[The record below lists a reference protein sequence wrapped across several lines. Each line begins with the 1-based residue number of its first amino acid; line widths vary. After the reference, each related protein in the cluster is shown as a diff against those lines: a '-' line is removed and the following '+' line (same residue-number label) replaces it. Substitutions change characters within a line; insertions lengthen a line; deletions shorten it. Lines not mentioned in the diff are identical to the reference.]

1 MHVIDHKPSRT
12 ILIDGKEYLFF
23 SGTSYLGLSES
34 REFQE
39 LIKSGLDIY
48 GASFGS
54 SRNGNLRLDIYEK
67 AEKYLAEFAQA
78 PAAVTLSSGMLAG
91 QVVVNQLH
99 GFEYIYSPQN
109 HPANWHLP
117 KIDSPKI
124 PFMDWAN
131 DLVQN
136 FPYSDAPKVI
146 VCNSVDALR
155 NEEMS
160 FDWVL
165 ELPKNQEI
173 TLVVDDSHGIGV
185 MGENGEGIFSKI
197 RHNPNVRL
205 IVTASLH
212 KAMGVVGGV
221 VLSDEAF
228 IQQIHDSVFY
238 SACSPIAPA
247 ILWGL
252 IHSRELYQRNLQ
264 KLRSNIRL
272 FNQLVADSQLFEYQ
286 EDYPVYWTSQKDL
299 YDFLLDEGIFVYHF
313 TYPAK
318 TGNTN
323 TRIVINAWHEQS
335 DIERLAEACLAF
347 TGRAKS

>member
-34 REFQE
+34 VEFQQ
-39 LIKSGLDIY
+39 LIKSGLDVY

-54 SRNGNLRLDIYEK
+54 SRNGNLRLEIYEK
-67 AEKYLAEFAQA
+67 AEKYLAGFAQA
-78 PAAVTLSSGMLAG
+78 PAAITLSSGMLAG

-99 GFEYIYSPQN
+99 GHQYIYSPQN

-117 KIDSPKI
+117 KIDSPKM

-131 DLVQN
+131 ELIRH
-136 FPYSDAPKVI
+136 FPYSDTPKVI

-160 FDWVL
+160 FDWVMH
-165 ELPKNQEI
+165 LPENQNI

-185 MGENGEGIFSKI
+185 MGKNGEGIYSKI
-197 RHNPNVRL
+197 QHKPNVRL
-205 IVTASLH
+205 VVTASLH

-228 IQQIHDSVFY
+228 IQQIHESVFY
-238 SACSPIAPA
+238 SACSPIAPS
-247 ILWGL
+247 ILWAL
-252 IHSRELYQRNLQ
+252 IQSRELYQQNLQ
-264 KLRSNIRL
+264 KLRGNIRY
-272 FNQLVADSQLFEYQ
+272 FNQLMTDNQLLEWQ
-286 EDYPVYWTSQKDL
+286 QDYPVYWTSRNDL
-299 YDFLLDEGIFVYHF
+299 YDFLLNEGIFVYHF

-323 TRIVINAWHEQS
+323 TRIVINAWHEQT
-335 DIERLAEACLAF
+335 DIERLSEACWAF